1 MKTKS
6 HPIVIYKKIYDIVYT
21 GDEEKCHEVKTT
33 QFFLPNI
40 DFKSIIQALKILLF
54 ILLLI
59 AAFCFPD
66 KIKEVAPTM
75 TYVLEQL
82 R

>member
-1 MKTKS
+1 MKTES
-6 HPIVIYKKIYDIVYT
+6 HPIVICKKIYDIVYT
-21 GDEEKCHEVKTT
+21 EDEEKRHEVKTT
-33 QFFLPNI
+33 QYFLPNI
-40 DFKSIIQALKILLF
+40 DFKSIVQALKVLLI

-59 AAFCFPD
+59 AAFYFPD